1 MHETRCSGLFSLA
14 HCNVPNSFLKC
25 RKSSLANSD
34 GVEQYAKPGHSPR
47 KCAACTFVVRAAY
60 AAAEAR
66 HRVFQHPFVKPQAR
80 RRINAA

>member
-34 GVEQYAKPGHSPR
+34 VRSSSASSNMPSP
-47 KCAACTFVVRAAY
+47 AY

>member
-1 MHETRCSGLFSLA
+1 MQEKLPGQFRRAL
-14 HCNVPNSFLKC
+14 VV
-25 RKSSLANSD
+25 
-34 GVEQYAKPGHSPR
+34 GVEQYAKPGHSAG
-47 KCAACTFVVRAAY
+47 KCTACTFVVRAAY